1 MFIKERKF
9 KSHEFLIAIIVP
21 STVHQYKFINM
32 AYKKIDMRFFDYNW
46 NAKQINDSEFIQG
59 NEYKEL
65 NRKDGFEMLH
75 YINSLAKTWGW
86 QTDNL
91 SSFRHLEGII
101 RNEVPES
108 LRTHA
113 DILIW
118 IENNYTNI

>member
-1 MFIKERKF
+1 
-9 KSHEFLIAIIVP
+9 
-21 STVHQYKFINM
+21 M

-46 NAKQINDSEFIQG
+46 NTKEINDSEFTQG

-75 YINSLAKTWGW
+75 YINSLAKIWGW

-101 RNEVPES
+101 RNEVPENIHT
-108 LRTHA
+108 RA
-113 DILIW
+113 DILKW
-118 IENNYTNI
+118 IQDNYTNI

>member
-1 MFIKERKF
+1 
-9 KSHEFLIAIIVP
+9 
-21 STVHQYKFINM
+21 M

-46 NAKQINDSEFIQG
+46 DAKAINDSKFIKES
-59 NEYKEL
+59 EYQEL

-101 RNEVPES
+101 RNEVPEHI
-108 LRTHA
+108 RTHSE
-113 DILIW
+113 ILDW
-118 IENNYTNI
+118 IEDNYTNI